1 MVYSLK
7 YVNTYN
13 AYIRKI
19 EPKYIGTEYLL
30 SYRIIREYL
39 YEFRDSYNYNEYFYF
54 TLYFE

>member
-30 SYRIIREYL
+30 YRIIREYL
-39 YEFRDSYNYNEYFYF
+39 YEFRRF
-54 TLYFE
+54 L